1 MELQLNTKTLALL
14 PLSINDV
21 SLVIEKFTDT
31 QVMTH
36 AGGTIAKEKIFE
48 EIKMWT
54 RRGGS
59 GCIGVWCIC
68 DLMTGEWLGTTA
80 ITPLP
85 VDKDDTDWEQV
96 VEDQL
101 PDGEVEIG
109 YFLKRIAWG
118 HGYATE
124 AADRILRFAF
134 EDSSLEE
141 VVAVTDPRNQS
152 SKRMLEKIG
161 FLSTGIRRAYGEDLP
176 GFQITRESW
185 LGRQ

>member
-1 MELQLNTKTLALL
+1 M
-14 PLSINDV
+14 
-21 SLVIEKFTDT
+21 FTDA
-31 QVMTH
+31 QVMKYS
-36 AGGTIAKEKIFE
+36 GGTIAKEKIVE
-48 EIKMWT
+48 EMEMYT

-68 DLMTGEWLGTTA
+68 DRTTGEWLGTTA
-80 ITPLP
+80 LTPLP

-96 VEDQL
+96 VEDLL

-134 EDSSLEE
+134 EDSPLEE
-141 VVAVTDPRNQS
+141 VVAVTDLGNQS
-152 SKRMLEKIG
+152 SRQVLEKIG
-161 FLSTGIRRAYGEDLP
+161 FLSTGIRRAYRQELS
-176 GFQITRESW
+176 GFQITREDW

>member
-1 MELQLNTKTLALL
+1 M
-14 PLSINDV
+14 
-21 SLVIEKFTDT
+21 FTDD
-31 QVMTH
+31 QVMKY
-36 AGGTIAKEKIFE
+36 AGGTVAKEKIIE
-48 EIKMWT
+48 EMKMWT
-54 RRGGS
+54 RRGGN

-68 DLMTGEWLGTTA
+68 DRTTGERLGTTA
-80 ITPLP
+80 LTPLP

-124 AADRILRFAF
+124 AVDRILRFAF
-134 EDSSLEE
+134 EDSPLEE
-141 VVAVTDPRNQS
+141 VVAVTDPGNQS
-152 SKRMLEKIG
+152 SRQVLEKIG
-161 FLSTGIRRAYGEDLP
+161 FLSTGIRRAYRQELS
-176 GFQITRESW
+176 GFQITREDW